1 MMTTRQHHVIKT
13 ILQGIQL
20 LGFAIIHKSRPASAA
35 MTKFCHLLRPASF
48 ARVVASEDTMS
59 KFLRTVFV
67 LVAGGLAGYSYFSA
81 ATAQT
86 GASAHL
92 DAMKSMY
99 RREPPLPIA
108 NQPLVDLGRDLF
120 LDPAIS
126 ASGKTACVTCHLP
139 QLGWA
144 VTDAKSKNDS
154 GKLTSRRSQPLI
166 GMARIGTTPV
176 GWDGRNPTLE
186 AQAKSSIAT
195 GSMSM
200 SATPTPVKVEVIAE
214 RIRANPAYVAK
225 FKAAL
230 PGAPI
235 DIDTIV
241 QAVAAFERTLD
252 PGIAPFDRW
261 IEGDETAISDAAK
274 RGFELY
280 NGKALCFTC
289 HRGWRF
295 TDDLFHDIGTTTTDR
310 GRGAV
315 VKDDP
320 SMQFAFKT
328 PTLRDVA
335 LRPPYM
341 HNASQA
347 TLDAVMRHYEK
358 GGIDR
363 PSRSP
368 LMQPIALT
376 DQERQDL
383 IAFMETLTSTIR
395 ESAAVP
401 K

>member
-1 MMTTRQHHVIKT
+1 
-13 ILQGIQL
+13 
-20 LGFAIIHKSRPASAA
+20 
-35 MTKFCHLLRPASF
+35 
-48 ARVVASEDTMS
+48 MS
-59 KFLRTVFV
+59 KPLQAI
-67 LVAGGLAGYSYFSA
+67 LILLAGSAVGTSYLTT
-81 ATAQT
+81 ATAQ
-86 GASAHL
+86 SHL

-99 RREPPLPIA
+99 RREPPQPIT
-108 NQPLVDLGRDLF
+108 NRPLVELGRELF
-120 LDPAIS
+120 FDPTIS

-144 VTDAKSKNDS
+144 VTDQRSKNDS

-166 GMARIGTTPV
+166 GMGHLGKSPV

-186 AQAKSSIAT
+186 AQAKSSIVS

-200 SATPTPVKVEVIAE
+200 NATPTPVKVEVIE
-214 RIRANPAYVAK
+214 DRIRSNAAYVTK

-230 PGAPI
+230 GDAPI
-235 DIDTIV
+235 NIDTIA
-241 QAVAAFERTLD
+241 QAIAAFERTME
-252 PGIAPFDRW
+252 PGVAPFDRW
-261 IEGDETAISDAAK
+261 IEGDGTAISESAK

-310 GRGAV
+310 GRGRV

-320 SMQFAFKT
+320 SAQFAFKT

-341 HNASQA
+341 HHGLQK
-347 TLDAVMRHYEK
+347 TLDEVMRHYEK

-368 LMQPIALT
+368 LMQPIQLT
-376 DQERQDL
+376 AQERQDI
-383 IAFMETLTSTIR
+383 IAFMETLTGS
-395 ESAAVP
+395 EQSAAVAP